1 MACSSLDVFGTVVA
15 SPGLSMELVLKK
27 ASFDCLTYLGILSI
41 CAGAAILFSSI
52 KMKLF
57 CFGGESSI
65 LLALLAAG
73 NFGVARLE
81 G

>member
-41 CAGAAILFSSI
+41 CAAILFSSI
-52 KMKLF
+52 KTKLF